1 MFKKSLLSA
10 CIAASVLLTACHD
23 DDDQQSNVSPTPT
36 ITYSD
41 LAGTAAVGA
50 AIKNAS
56 VTASCKDG
64 SGFKNEVKTNEQGE
78 WSGQVDSTKLPCALE
93 VKASDTQTLHGYAA
107 KAGNVNI
114 TPFTDLALA
123 LASSQTPSDWYK
135 TYQPILETTLKTA
148 VDNLT
153 KQLKADGYQLPE
165 NFDLLT
171 TKFAIDDAFDKALD
185 AFAASLAANQAT
197 IKDYAALIEKVKAG
211 DVAALPDAAPAN
223 PTTDPKVSGPLTAA
237 SASNTT
243 EFLNALK
250 KDDYYLKV
258 ESSFGGAAT
267 EFPVGS
273 IHKVGITKEGNVT
286 IQGKTQA
293 FTYSYRQHTLSDF
306 HSNALTFYNAAGT
319 GVELYISYDPATGYL
334 TVEPQGMAGG
344 EGGVKLVSNK
354 GTATTP
360 TQPTNPTQP
369 TEPSTSDL
377 CESNGA
383 DDKLGFKNAPQDFC
397 SFSKASTTVITS
409 PDIYTFF
416 NADKKQ
422 NVKVTI
428 SGTAV
433 KSIQLEND
441 KYAWACGVGTTYACT
456 GAVFTKNGNTAQVTF
471 QNALL
476 EAVSG
481 TTQALTIKNGALIYQ
496 ASNTSPVNPS
506 SANKSCDSN
515 TNPYG
520 CVTITGTDAPANFYE
535 HTGSIYMKT
544 EPVVQFNPVVTNSG
558 AVTYTSQSQDLS
570 VTGLIVQFSGGTNA
584 AVYTVVQGSNSLQY
598 QCSPKINT
606 LCTGLVLDTAAKTI
620 TFNNVVMKQTQPAN
634 GTGQL
639 TFNGTMKF

>member
-1 MFKKSLLSA
+1 MLKKSLLSA

-481 TTQALTIKNGALIYQ
+481 TTQALTVKNGALIYQ
-496 ASNTSPVNPS
+496 DTNT
-506 SANKSCDSN
+506 
-515 TNPYG
+515 TNPTTPTTSQVSYKTAACSKDNGNGMYG
-520 CVTITGTDAPANFYE
+520 NCGASTISDFTDTIPASPSGTYAACTITKTSDTITVKQTTKKGENLTVSAKLDGGLSDTLYIKSPSLTVIANDTTVSNGTLSGP
-535 HTGSIYMKT
+535 SIT
-544 EPVVQFNPVVTNSG
+544 VSITNGQVVQVNTQVYANSG
-558 AVTYTSQSQDLS
+558 PTSD
-570 VTGLIVQFSGGTNA
+570 GLIV
-584 AVYTVVQGSNSLQY
+584 
-598 QCSPKINT
+598 
-606 LCTGLVLDTAAKTI
+606 CTR
-620 TFNNVVMKQTQPAN
+620 
-634 GTGQL
+634 
-639 TFNGTMKF
+639 